1 MAQQSTTLAAL
12 PEETKF
18 DSQNPL
24 DGSQPTGTADPGHR
38 TPLLASKST
47 AYMCGIADM

>member
-18 DSQNPL
+18 DPQNPL
-24 DGSQPTGTADPGHR
+24 DGSQPTGTADPGIDLFGPPKALH
-38 TPLLASKST
+38 A
-47 AYMCGIADM
+47 CVV